1 MRLMLRFFA
10 YLLLAAGFA
19 VLVID
24 ATRFIESDKLVLTP
38 LDQAGVVL
46 VSMKPVAFETFVK
59 DHVPEFLWDPV
70 CLWVLRLPA
79 FLVLAAIALVL
90 FRLARQ
96 RPRGLG
102 FHMR

>member
-1 MRLMLRFFA
+1 MLRVFA
-10 YLLLAAGFA
+10 YLLLAAAFA

-38 LDQAGVVL
+38 LAQAGVVL
-46 VSMKPVAFETFVK
+46 VSMTPGAIESFVEV
-59 DHVPEFLWDPV
+59 HVPAFLWDPV

-79 FLVLAAIALVL
+79 FLVLAAIALAL
-90 FRLARQ
+90 FRLARP